1 MKFKAGASFAAGGT
15 APLGP
20 QAQTGAVAGNP
31 GGQGG
36 LMGNMTNP
44 RTMLFWLLALGVLFV
59 FHVGGAR
66 LP

>member
-20 QAQTGAVAGNP
+20 QAPTGAIPGNP
-31 GGQGG
+31 NGSGSLFQAQGS
-36 LMGNMTNP
+36 
-44 RTMLFWLLALGVLFV
+44 RAMLFWFAFLGVLFV

>member
-15 APLGP
+15 APLGA
-20 QAQTGAVAGNP
+20 QATTGAVPGNP
-31 GGQGG
+31 NGQGG
-36 LMGNMTNP
+36 LMGNVSNP
-44 RTMLFWLLALGVLFV
+44 RTMLFWLFALGVLFV